1 MSKQIIASASAIKML
16 PLIDGEKIYRTSD
29 QSTCLWINAP
39 ESAKERAGWMAAAA
53 KTGVQ
58 FASKKR
64 KEWWLYT
71 TPSAAA
77 AYPVCEKGGAPK
89 QERKHESKQERK
101 HESKN
106 TSAASDTVTLS
117 RAEYDAIIRRL
128 DENAAAIARL
138 LTASVPAAAPE
149 SKQASDPVPAAAPES
164 KQASDPV
171 PAAAP
176 SVPAAP
182 VDLKKLKTRLMQLAL
197 IASRAEKR
205 NEPDAKEKRAAAE
218 KAKAEYYAAKE
229 NAETIA

>member
-149 SKQASDPVPAAAPES
+149 SKQASDPVPAAAP
-164 KQASDPV
+164 
-171 PAAAP
+171 